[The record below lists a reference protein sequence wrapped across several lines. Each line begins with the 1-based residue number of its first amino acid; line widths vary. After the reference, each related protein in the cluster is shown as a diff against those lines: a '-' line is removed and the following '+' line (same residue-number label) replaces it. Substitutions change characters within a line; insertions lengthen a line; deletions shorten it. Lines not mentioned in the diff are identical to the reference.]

1 MNDDLAARRK
11 RVLANRAAEKRSKN
25 IDRLMDDLADAVAA
39 DHVAAA
45 ITASKRRH
53 PSGGW
58 QVYDWNAE

>member
-11 RVLANRAAEKRSKN
+11 RVLAKRAAEKRAKN
-25 IDRLMDDLADAVAA
+25 IERLMDELGDAVAA

-58 QVYDWNAE
+58 QVYDQEAE